1 MAERV
6 EEPIK
11 YDTVPSYP
19 GDLIGTGQ
27 RALPGDMVATR
38 VPHESP
44 LRTTPLPPQN
54 WFQKHEALIIGTAA
68 VVIFFAVWQAV
79 GSARIV
85 SRLFLPAPTD
95 VIDAFTEL
103 VKDGEL
109 AQDLGYS
116 GAEFG
121 IGYVLAAVVAI
132 PLALLIGWYPR
143 FRYALDP
150 FVTFLYAT
158 PRIVLLPLF
167 IIWFGIGMESKVAV
181 IFLGAFFAI
190 LINTTAGVRNL
201 DAHLIKVARSL
212 GAGDLLIFK
221 TIALPGTVPVI
232 LNRLRLGIGHA
243 LHHGRGPWGRALMR
257 YEHADVRVALPCD
270 DRDRRAPRLAD
281 QPPHPRQPRIQ
292 RLAPP
297 RLAAGSRGGRGEV
310 GTRPGQVRDASH
322 PGGRAARGSARSPG
336 RRQHCDHV
344 VPCGALGRDR

>member
-6 EEPIK
+6 EE
-11 YDTVPSYP
+11 
-19 GDLIGTGQ
+19 
-27 RALPGDMVATR
+27 ALPITTR
-38 VPHESP
+38 VPHETAV
-44 LRTTPLPPQN
+44 RTTPLPHQN

-85 SRLFLPAPTD
+85 SRLFLPSPTD
-95 VIDAFTEL
+95 VIEAFTEL

-121 IGYVLAAVVAI
+121 IGYLLAAVIAI
-132 PLALLIGWYPR
+132 PLGLLLGWYPR

-212 GAGDLLIFK
+212 GAGDLVIFK
-221 TIALPGTVPVI
+221 TIALPGSVPFI
-232 LNRLRLGIGHA
+232 LTGLRLGIGHA
-243 LHHGRGPWGRALMR
+243 LIGVVVGELVAAQHGLGRMMAIAGATFQSSKVFAGLFFIAAAGMLLTYAL
-257 YEHADVRVALPCD
+257 
-270 DRDRRAPRLAD
+270 
-281 QPPHPRQPRIQ
+281 Q
-292 RLAPP
+292 RLERHFDAW
-297 RLAAGSRGGRGEV
+297 
-310 GTRPGQVRDASH
+310 RPQR
-322 PGGRAARGSARSPG
+322 
-336 RRQHCDHV
+336 
-344 VPCGALGRDR
+344 

>member
-6 EEPIK
+6 DEPVK
-11 YDTVPSYP
+11 YDTLPNYP
-19 GDLIGTGQ
+19 PDLMMGTG
-27 RALPGDMVATR
+27 PMPTR

-54 WFQKHEALIIGTAA
+54 WLQKHEALLIGTAA

-95 VIDAFTEL
+95 VVEAFTEL

-116 GAEFG
+116 GAEFA
-121 IGYVLAAVVAI
+121 IGYVLAAVIAI
-132 PLALLIGWYPR
+132 PFGLLLGWYPR
-143 FRYALDP
+143 ARYALDP

-167 IIWFGIGMESKVAV
+167 IIWFGIGMESKIAV

-212 GAGDLLIFK
+212 GAGDLTIFR
-221 TIALPGTVPVI
+221 TIALPGSVPFI
-232 LNRLRLGIGHA
+232 LTGLRLGIGHA
-243 LHHGRGPWGRALMR
+243 LIGVVVGELVAAQHGIGRMMAIAGATFQSSKVFAGLFFIAAAGMLLTYAL
-257 YEHADVRVALPCD
+257 
-270 DRDRRAPRLAD
+270 
-281 QPPHPRQPRIQ
+281 Q
-292 RLAPP
+292 RLERHFDAW
-297 RLAAGSRGGRGEV
+297 
-310 GTRPGQVRDASH
+310 RPQR
-322 PGGRAARGSARSPG
+322 
-336 RRQHCDHV
+336 
-344 VPCGALGRDR
+344 